1 MKTEDFV
8 GCGALE
14 KSDCEE
20 DDLIAFNSVE
30 MTSNF
35 LVSRLRISS
44 SLLIF

>member
-8 GCGALE
+8 GCGASG

-20 DDLIAFNSVE
+20 DDLFAFKSVE
-30 MTSNF
+30 MTSSL